1 MVVANEGDLRVVQ
14 QDLTE
19 LPPGCDLLAVVV
31 FDHQIHVLSDQVL
44 KLSEDKK
51 EDFLSQIF
59 FSPPVHKVE
68 HLGTAPGQVAA
79 APPATG

>member
-1 MVVANEGDLRVVQ
+1 MVYGILIMHKCTLLTVPPIQLMVVANEGDLRVVQ

-44 KLSEDKK
+44 K
-51 EDFLSQIF
+51 
-59 FSPPVHKVE
+59 
-68 HLGTAPGQVAA
+68 
-79 APPATG
+79 